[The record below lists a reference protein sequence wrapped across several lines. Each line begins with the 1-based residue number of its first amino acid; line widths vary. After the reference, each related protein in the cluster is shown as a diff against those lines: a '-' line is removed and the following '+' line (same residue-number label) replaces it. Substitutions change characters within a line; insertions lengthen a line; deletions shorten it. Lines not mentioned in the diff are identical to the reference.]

1 MWVLRIK
8 PKSFAR
14 ATQMFLV
21 AEPSRQPPRAGI
33 LTTLNHLFIYE
44 HGILVIDL
52 VPLWFLLS
60 KSHILYVFCQIYTY
74 TLHFES
80 ANRNGTVHIIP
91 NSICSFLAC
100 KKAIDLNINVMPQ
113 FCYNCF
119 LLIKYF
125 HAPVYKKGETWNHE
139 QKNKCPNIFFLLS
152 TLENTISVYFR
163 VLSS

>member
-1 MWVLRIK
+1 MSVCLHVYMYIMQVCAWYLQRLEVTDGCKPLCGYWELNPNPLQEQHKCFSCWTISPA
-8 PKSFAR
+8 PKSWH
-14 ATQMFLV
+14 
-21 AEPSRQPPRAGI
+21 
-33 LTTLNHLFIYE
+33 LNNTESFIYE

-125 HAPVYKKGETWNHE
+125 HAPV
-139 QKNKCPNIFFLLS
+139 
-152 TLENTISVYFR
+152 
-163 VLSS
+163 